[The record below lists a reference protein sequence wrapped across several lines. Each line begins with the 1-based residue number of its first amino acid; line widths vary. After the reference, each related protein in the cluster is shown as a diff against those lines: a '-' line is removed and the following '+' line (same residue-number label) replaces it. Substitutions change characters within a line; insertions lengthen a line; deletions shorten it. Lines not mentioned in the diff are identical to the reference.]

1 MFIARNKLKEFAEDI
16 GIDKPKLGQF
26 SNAVMAELEKTT
38 SYKYSAKTERLAL
51 SFMTYLTH
59 KVFNVKDLLKVYGEY
74 T

>member
-38 SYKYSAKTERLAL
+38 SYKYSSQKR
-51 SFMTYLTH
+51 
-59 KVFNVKDLLKVYGEY
+59 NG
-74 T
+74 